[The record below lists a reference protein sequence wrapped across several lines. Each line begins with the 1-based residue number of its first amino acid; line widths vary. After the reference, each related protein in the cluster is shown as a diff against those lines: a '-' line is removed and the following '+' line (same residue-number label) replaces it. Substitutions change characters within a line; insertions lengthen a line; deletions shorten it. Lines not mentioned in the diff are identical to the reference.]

1 MRQVRL
7 YAYGLTMLAMFGLI
21 ATPAAADG
29 VGPYYANPS
38 WDQTLP
44 ASTRFVVLS
53 NFNSQAVLDRET
65 GLVWEKSPTQLGFS
79 SSTDPLIQL
88 PWSYVKFGCLS
99 RKTGGR
105 FGWRL
110 PTVDELASLLDPSVP
125 LPGPALPAGHP
136 FTNVQASAYWT
147 ATQETSLGSGSAHIV
162 HFGGTYVGPDSRS
175 TGISG
180 PVHGEALGWCVRGD
194 SHAQAY

>member
-1 MRQVRL
+1 MKHRL
-7 YAYGLTMLAMFGLI
+7 MHAFGFV
-21 ATPAAADG
+21 AAAVLALGAGSAGADA
-29 VGPYYANPS
+29 VGPYYASPS

-44 ASTRFVVLS
+44 ARTRFVVLS

-65 GLVWEKSPTQLGFS
+65 GLVWEKSPNQLGFS

-88 PWSYVKFGCLS
+88 PWSYVKFGCLT

-125 LPGPALPAGHP
+125 LPGPTLPAGHP
-136 FTNVQASAYWT
+136 FTNVQPSAYLT
-147 ATQETSLGSGSAHIV
+147 ATQDTYLNSGSALIV
-162 HFGGTYVGPDSRS
+162 SFGGAFIGPDSRS
-175 TGISG
+175 TGIGG

-194 SHAQAY
+194 SHAQVY